1 LWRRACKRTDEPAPE
16 VHNPVQIGA
25 AVLFGAIY
33 ALVTLALAAAQQGF
47 GEAGTYAVSALAGLA
62 DVNAIT
68 LSTARL
74 VATER
79 LTTTTGADM
88 IVIAYLANLLGKGV
102 LAAIV
107 GTPALAR
114 IVAPAFAFTFA
125 LGIVVV
131 LMF

>member
-1 LWRRACKRTDEPAPE
+1 M
-16 VHNPVQIGA
+16 HNPVQIGA

-33 ALVTLALAAAQQGF
+33 ALVTLALAASA
-47 GEAGTYAVSALAGLA
+47 AGLRRGRTYAVSALAGLA

-79 LTTTTGADM
+79 LTATTGADM

-107 GTPALAR
+107 GTPALAQSWR
-114 IVAPAFAFTFA
+114 PPSLTTFA